1 MFEVI
6 RKLNFVVLGVL
17 CKTNIQASTVAS
29 FLIEIDGPESQR
41 QRLAQDLPLTFRP
54 IFRPQ
59 RIFKKNSNFFLD
71 IVNLVY
77 YIDSQLNIL
86 FIAILDPVF
95 LVQFLLFKSV
105 HFFNFAQKGI
115 LLFNSPL
122 RVRGGFSSLDSISC
136 RIQGKVSTSVSY
148 LPHCTIHRVLECRTY
163 LPHTCC
169 FGSVKIPFVLW
180 TQPTRASLVS
190 NIVQQ
195 LQSSH
200 CNVHIYKRM
209 VYNCT
214 RHFWRGNPTHQENI
228 LFGADC
234 DM

>member
-1 MFEVI
+1 MYGSFFYVLQAPTTVRIPGTKYRFLAKFGSAVFQRQSTVRNIMFEVI

-77 YIDSQLNIL
+77 YIDLQLNIL

-115 LLFNSPL
+115 LPFHSPL
-122 RVRGGFSSLDSISC
+122 RLRGGFSGLDSISC
-136 RIQGKVSTSVSY
+136 RSYGKVSSILSC
-148 LPHCTIHRVLECRTY
+148 LPHCIIHRVLECRTY
-163 LPHTCC
+163 L
-169 FGSVKIPFVLW
+169 
-180 TQPTRASLVS
+180 RASVS
-190 NIVQQ
+190 YTALTLLTNRQ
-195 LQSSH
+195 LWMPDITLAR
-200 CNVHIYKRM
+200 N
-209 VYNCT
+209 
-214 RHFWRGNPTHQENI
+214 
-228 LFGADC
+228 
-234 DM
+234 